1 MPISHAVLGLLAKG
15 PSYGYELKTSFEE
28 AIGPQWGELN
38 IGHLYQVLER
48 LMRDR
53 LVSRREVP
61 QADRP
66 DKLVYRLTKAG
77 RLELERWL
85 ETPFIRRSG
94 YRDDF
99 FLKLFVGARLGEP
112 RLIELLRSQRRAYLD
127 ELAGLGD
134 LEATHGNQ
142 PLVRLLI
149 DAAKLH
155 TEANLKL
162 VDLAEEKAST
172 LAEAY
177 EHGLEVD
184 SADEGLAADSG

>member
-142 PLVRLLI
+142 HLVRLLI

-177 EHGLEVD
+177 EPGLEVD

>member
-177 EHGLEVD
+177 EPGLEVD